1 MSDDNVEPHAPRAL
15 TPEEKKQRSRRN
27 LAVALALGAFI
38 LTVFLVTIMRI
49 GGAVADRPF

>member
-15 TPEEKKQRSRRN
+15 TPEEKKQRNRRN